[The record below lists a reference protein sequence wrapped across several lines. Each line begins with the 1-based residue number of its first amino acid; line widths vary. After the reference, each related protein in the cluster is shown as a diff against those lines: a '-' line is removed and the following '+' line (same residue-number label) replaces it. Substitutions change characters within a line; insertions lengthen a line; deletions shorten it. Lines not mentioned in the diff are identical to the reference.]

1 MRCEYIGPNLEIMRK
16 VNKQISIVL
25 WSQALLALLPFF
37 SQIIVNLSILNN
49 SIFSTKLLFTIT
61 PLFNALILISNP
73 LVTLLTVRNYRQIIF
88 KFIKWYS
95 QTLWNSNSI
104 SPSNNLTQ
112 ENLNVI
118 N

>member
-1 MRCEYIGPNLEIMRK
+1 MRK

-49 SIFSTKLLFTIT
+49 SIFSTKLLFIIT
-61 PLFNALILISNP
+61 PSFNALILILNS

-88 KFIKWYS
+88 KFIKWYI

-104 SPSNNLTQ
+104 SPSNNQTQ